1 MTVVTAILKNEN
13 GLHARPASMF
23 IKKAMSFKSN
33 VTVLKKDRKANGK
46 SITGILSLDIKAG
59 NEITIMTEGED
70 EVNASQVLKDF
81 IEEYQ
86 EE

>member
-1 MTVVTAILKNEN
+1 VTVVTAIVKNQN

-23 IKKAMSFKSN
+23 IKKAMSFKCH
-33 VTVLKKDRKANGK
+33 VTVLKKDRKVNGK

-59 NEITIMTEGED
+59 NEITITTEGED
-70 EVNASQVLKDF
+70 EVNASKVLKGF
-81 IEEYQ
+81 LEEFQ